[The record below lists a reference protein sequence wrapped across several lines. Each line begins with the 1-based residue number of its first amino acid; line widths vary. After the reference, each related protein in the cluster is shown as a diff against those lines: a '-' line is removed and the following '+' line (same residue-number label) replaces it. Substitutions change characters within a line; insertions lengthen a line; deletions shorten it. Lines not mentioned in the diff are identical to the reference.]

1 MSRRFR
7 EAPLFLGLFAA
18 QIVIG
23 AAVAL
28 IPVNLIDLLIGMQIL
43 NGFITPIILVFLFI
57 LTNRPSAVGAAVN
70 GPRFKVFAF
79 VCVVVVSVLALAAFG
94 VTVASWFGF

>member
-1 MSRRFR
+1 
-7 EAPLFLGLFAA
+7 
-18 QIVIG
+18 VIG

-57 LTNRPSAVGAAVN
+57 LTNRASAVGVAVN

-79 VCVVVVSVLALAAFG
+79 VCVVVVSVLALAALG
-94 VTVASWFGF
+94 VTVAGWFGL